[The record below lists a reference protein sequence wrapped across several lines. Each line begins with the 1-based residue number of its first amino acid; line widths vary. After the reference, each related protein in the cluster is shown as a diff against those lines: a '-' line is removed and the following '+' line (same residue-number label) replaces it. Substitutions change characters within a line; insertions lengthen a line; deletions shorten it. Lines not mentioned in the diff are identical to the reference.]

1 MQIAYSTSFPAETS
15 VVRPLCRLRLWL
27 LLPALVLPTI
37 AALLSNVFFPGT
49 KLGNGSYL
57 AIKFFLL
64 TWPLVSVGWIL
75 RERLKGPFSHRD
87 LGRSLVTSIAVGL
100 GLLAALVIAVKSA
113 PIAMLLMKQASA
125 IAMGIVDKGVAMH
138 YVAFALTI
146 SIVHAGLEEFFWR
159 WYVFGQM
166 RRIFSKWWAH
176 GLAAMAFAA
185 HHFVIL
191 GGLFPLLPTI
201 VFGMTVALAGFLWSL
216 LYERYGSL
224 VGPWISHMIIDLG
237 LMWVG
242 WLALQE
248 VAAV

>member
-1 MQIAYSTSFPAETS
+1 MQIAFPSAFSAAIES
-15 VVRPLCRLRLWL
+15 PQPPNRLRFGLV
-27 LLPALVLPTI
+27 LPALILPTV
-37 AALLSNVFFPGT
+37 AALLSNVLFPGT

-57 AIKFFLL
+57 AIKVFLL
-64 TWPLVSVGWIL
+64 AWPLVAVGWIL
-75 RERLKGPFSHRD
+75 RERVGSPFAHRH
-87 LGRSLVTSIAVGL
+87 LLRSVVASTAVGL
-100 GLLAALVIAVKSA
+100 VLLAALVTAVQSA

-138 YVAFALTI
+138 YLTFALTI
-146 SIVHAGLEEFFWR
+146 SVVHAGLEEFFWR
-159 WYVFGQM
+159 WFVFGQL
-166 RRIFSKWWAH
+166 RQILSKWWAH

-201 VFGMTVALAGFLWSL
+201 VFGLTVAVAGFLWSL
-216 LYERYGSL
+216 LYEKYGTL